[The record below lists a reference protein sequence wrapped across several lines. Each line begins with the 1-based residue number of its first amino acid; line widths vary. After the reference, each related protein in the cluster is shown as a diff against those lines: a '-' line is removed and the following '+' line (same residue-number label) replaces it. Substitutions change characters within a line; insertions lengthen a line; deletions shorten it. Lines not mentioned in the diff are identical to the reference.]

1 MAMRVSWFFG
11 EAAKSMIRN
20 GLMTLTAIIT
30 IALSLFIVG
39 LFTFASVT
47 INNTIGSFEKQVEIE
62 VFLKDDASP
71 DRVQQLQDEINSWSE
86 VENVTYIS
94 KEEALQRFKERY
106 KDHPE
111 LFENLEQNPLPASF
125 VIRLKDPT
133 QVEKVASRF
142 NGNTVVDSV
151 EYGKKYVK
159 RLFDALKVIRYAG
172 LGFILLLSFVSIILI
187 SITIQLA
194 IFARRQEISIMRLVG
209 ASNWFIRLPFII
221 EGCLEGLMGAL
232 IASGFIYLV
241 RATILERLRSQIL
254 WLPLKFDMSLF
265 WQISSGLFLGGL
277 ALGALG
283 SVIAMR
289 RYMKV

>member
-11 EAAKSMIRN
+11 EAVKSMIRN

-283 SVIAMR
+283 SAIAMR